1 MTEYRLNGESLPFEQ
16 VTMDELVARLAA
28 APQGVAVARNGRV
41 VPRRDWQ
48 RVQVEVDDE
57 IEIVVAV
64 QGG

>member
-1 MTEYRLNGESLPFEQ
+1 VTEYRLNGESLPFEQ